1 MARKSDTATP
11 LIERFLVIGVQTEEI
26 IKILSNKNSE
36 LSDLQNS
43 KIKVLEEYKSN
54 EMKDSV
60 NENYIENIAIVKINL
75 IF

>member
-26 IKILSNKNSE
+26 IKILSIKNSE

-43 KIKVLEEYKSN
+43 KMKVLEEYKSN
-54 EMKDSV
+54 EMKDSS

-75 IF
+75 II

>member
-54 EMKDSV
+54 EMKDSL